1 MPHSKIGRRTL
12 EEDVL
17 AGMDVMICGKKVVR
31 KDDDG
36 QTRPSVLFEEAADG
50 TLRKNFRSA
59 LSDHSKSC
67 LNRAGGPE

>member
-12 EEDVL
+12 EEDVP
-17 AGMDVMICGKKVVR
+17 AGMDVMICRKKVVR
-31 KDDDG
+31 KDGG

-50 TLRKNFRSA
+50 TLRKNFRSSS
-59 LSDHSKSC
+59 SDHSKSC

>member
-31 KDDDG
+31 KGDG

-50 TLRKNFRSA
+50 TLRKNFRSS
-59 LSDHSKSC
+59 LFDHSKSC